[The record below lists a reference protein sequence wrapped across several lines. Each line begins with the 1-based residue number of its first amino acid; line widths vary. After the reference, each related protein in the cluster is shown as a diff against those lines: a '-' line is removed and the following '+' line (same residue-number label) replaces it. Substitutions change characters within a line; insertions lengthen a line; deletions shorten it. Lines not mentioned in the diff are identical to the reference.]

1 MARVIPPITGEAL
14 LTLSTAAQQRRRV
27 WVRYRGVDPY
37 GVVFHFGRWY
47 LVGFDH
53 RSGEIRDF
61 RIDRVLEVVPRDEAF
76 QRPPDHD
83 PEEAP
88 GGVILRTQA
97 DDLRTATRYL
107 VGMEWDFSVHRP
119 PELLQEVRRLGAE
132 LLEMAGPL
140 C

>member
-27 WVRYRGVDPY
+27 WVRYRGWEGAERDREVDPY

-47 LVGFDH
+47 L
-53 RSGEIRDF
+53 
-61 RIDRVLEVVPRDEAF
+61 VLEVVPRDEAF

-107 VGMEWDFSVHRP
+107 VGMEWDFSLHRP

>member
-27 WVRYRGVDPY
+27 WVRYRGWEGAERDREVDPY

-88 GGVILRTQA
+88 GGVILRT
-97 DDLRTATRYL
+97 
-107 VGMEWDFSVHRP
+107 
-119 PELLQEVRRLGAE
+119 
-132 LLEMAGPL
+132 
-140 C
+140 